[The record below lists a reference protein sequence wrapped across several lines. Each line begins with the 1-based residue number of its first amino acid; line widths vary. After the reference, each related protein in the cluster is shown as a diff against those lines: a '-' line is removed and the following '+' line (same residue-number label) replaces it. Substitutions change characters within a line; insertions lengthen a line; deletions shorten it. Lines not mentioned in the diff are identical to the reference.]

1 MHPTDFKALQ
11 ASEYLF
17 KKIGLTK
24 STQIDSGIILGSGL
38 SAVTAIL
45 TSKQEISFQSIPYF
59 PESTVPGHPG
69 QFVFG
74 KIEDQYICIIQG
86 RLHYYEGHD
95 MQTVTLPVRILSA
108 LGIKN
113 LIITNAAGALN
124 EGFNPGD
131 FVLIKDHIGLFLPN
145 PLIGYNKNNLETRFP
160 DLTDAYSRRLR
171 QIAMKCGERLGLE
184 MKEGI
189 YVAVSGPSYE
199 TPSEIALLKSLG
211 ADMVG
216 MSTVPEVIVAN
227 HLSMNCLGISVI
239 TNLAAG
245 LSQSPLH
252 HEEVITVS
260 NKIQKPIGQFLSI
273 LCRNL

>member
-1 MHPTDFKALQ
+1 MHPTDLKTLQ

-17 KKIGLTK
+17 KKIGLPE
-24 STQIDSGIILGSGL
+24 SARINSSIILGSGL

-45 TSKQEISFQSIPYF
+45 TSKQEIPFQSIPYF

-74 KIEDQYICIIQG
+74 KIDDQYICIIQG

-95 MQTVTLPVRILSA
+95 MQTVTLPVRILAA
-108 LGIKN
+108 LGTKN

-124 EGFNPGD
+124 EEFHPGD
-131 FVLIKDHIGLFLPN
+131 FVLIRDHIGLFLPN
-145 PLIGYNKNNLETRFP
+145 PLIDYNKKHLEPRFP
-160 DLTDAYSRRLR
+160 DLTDAYSKRLR
-171 QIAMKCGERLGLE
+171 QIAVNCGEELGLE

-189 YVAVSGPSYE
+189 YVGVSGPSYE
-199 TPSEIALLKSLG
+199 TPSEVALLKSLG

-239 TNLAAG
+239 TNMAAG

-252 HEEVITVS
+252 HEEVLTVS
-260 NKIQKPIGQFLSI
+260 NKIQKPIGRFLRM

>member
-1 MHPTDFKALQ
+1 
-11 ASEYLF
+11 
-17 KKIGLTK
+17 
-24 STQIDSGIILGSGL
+24 
-38 SAVTAIL
+38 
-45 TSKQEISFQSIPYF
+45 
-59 PESTVPGHPG
+59 
-69 QFVFG
+69 
-74 KIEDQYICIIQG
+74 
-86 RLHYYEGHD
+86 
-95 MQTVTLPVRILSA
+95 
-108 LGIKN
+108 
-113 LIITNAAGALN
+113 
-124 EGFNPGD
+124 
-131 FVLIKDHIGLFLPN
+131 
-145 PLIGYNKNNLETRFP
+145 
-160 DLTDAYSRRLR
+160 
-171 QIAMKCGERLGLE
+171 MKCGERLGLE

-199 TPSEIALLKSLG
+199 TPSEIALLKALG

-260 NKIQKPIGQFLSI
+260 NNIQKPIGQFLSM